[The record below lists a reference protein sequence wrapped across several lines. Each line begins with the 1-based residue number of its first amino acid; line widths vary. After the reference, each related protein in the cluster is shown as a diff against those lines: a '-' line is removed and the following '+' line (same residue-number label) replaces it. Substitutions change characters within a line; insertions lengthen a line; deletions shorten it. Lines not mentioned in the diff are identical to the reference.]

1 LVFGSYIRAGQVVVQ
16 GLHDHGQILL
26 NELLQVR
33 VGDDALEGLLCVP
46 KHLGIVIVQKLAVS
60 IYKLYKF
67 SRLGLF
73 NSRLLGLYKV
83 AQLVNHFD
91 ALAPIRGA
99 QVHQDV
105 FEIFHEDWVNG
116 LRHQMVTSLLKL
128 VGG

>member
-1 LVFGSYIRAGQVVVQ
+1 MVFGGNIGAGQVVVQ
-16 GLHDHGQILL
+16 GLHYHGQVLL

-33 VGDDALEGLLCVP
+33 IGDDALEGLLCVP
-46 KHLGIVIVQKLAVS
+46 QYFGIVVVQKLAVC

-73 NSRLLGLYKV
+73 NSRLLGFHKV
-83 AQLVNHFD
+83 AQLVNHFN

-105 FEIFHEDWVNG
+105 LEIFHEDGING
-116 LRHQMVTSLLKL
+116 FRHQLVASLLKL
-128 VGG
+128 V